1 MLKALLLLMRS
12 PALLMQSKFS
22 IFSLPI
28 RVQRVGAPTRED
40 HSQIATRTY
49 SGSSYEKHM
58 TIEDKVCVQTDAL
71 TVNTARALREMAPP
85 SGIHSPALP
94 R

>member
-22 IFSLPI
+22 IFHFLSGYKEYSYPRRITLI
-28 RVQRVGAPTRED
+28 SD
-40 HSQIATRTY
+40 CHSY